1 MKTDN
6 EQKQYLT
13 EKQIEQAT
21 VEELE
26 ANVKN
31 MQEELNQL
39 KDIETEKGKERFR
52 ELIHLR
58 ILCHSR
64 INLIEFSDMVWKNKD
79 KRKRKDNEEEQ

>member
-13 EKQIEQAT
+13 REQIEQAT
-21 VEELE
+21 IEELE

-58 ILCHSR
+58 FLCNSR
-64 INLIEFSDMVWKNKD
+64 INLIEFSDMVWR
-79 KRKRKDNEEEQ
+79 RKRRREKGENEEE

>member
-13 EKQIEQAT
+13 REQIEQAT

-39 KDIETEKGKERFR
+39 KEIDTEKGKERFR

-58 ILCHSR
+58 ILSNTR
-64 INLIEFSDMVWKNKD
+64 INLIEFSNMVWKNKD
-79 KRKRKDNEEEQ
+79 KRKRKGNEEEQ

>member
-1 MKTDN
+1 MKTNN

-13 EKQIEQAT
+13 KEQIEQAT

-39 KDIETEKGKERFR
+39 KGIETEEGKDRFR

-64 INLIEFSDMVWKNKD
+64 INLIEFSNMVWKNKD
-79 KRKRKDNEEEQ
+79 KRKRKEDEEEQ

>member
-1 MKTDN
+1 MKTNN

-13 EKQIEQAT
+13 KEQIEHAT

-26 ANVKN
+26 DNIKN

-39 KDIETEKGKERFR
+39 IDYEKTDEAKDRFR

-64 INLIEFSDMVWKNKD
+64 INLIEFSDMVWR
-79 KRKRKDNEEEQ
+79 RKRRKDDEEEQ

>member
-13 EKQIEQAT
+13 REQIEQAT

-39 KDIETEKGKERFR
+39 KDIETEEGKERFR

-64 INLIEFSDMVWKNKD
+64 INLIEFSDMVWR
-79 KRKRKDNEEEQ
+79 RKRRKENEEEQ

>member
-13 EKQIEQAT
+13 REQIEQAT

-26 ANVKN
+26 DNVKN

-39 KDIETEKGKERFR
+39 KDIETEEGKERFR

-64 INLIEFSDMVWKNKD
+64 INLLEFSDMVWRR
-79 KRKRKDNEEEQ
+79 KRRKDNEEE

>member
-13 EKQIEQAT
+13 EKQIEHAT

-58 ILCHSR
+58 VLCHSR
-64 INLIEFSDMVWKNKD
+64 INLIEFSDMVWRR
-79 KRKRKDNEEEQ
+79 KRRKDNEEEQ

>member
-13 EKQIEQAT
+13 KEQIEQAT

-39 KDIETEKGKERFR
+39 KGIETEEGKERFR

-64 INLIEFSDMVWKNKD
+64 INLIEFSDMVWRR
-79 KRKRKDNEEEQ
+79 KRRKDNEEEQ

>member
-13 EKQIEQAT
+13 KEQIEQAT

-64 INLIEFSDMVWKNKD
+64 INLIEFSDMVWRR
-79 KRKRKDNEEEQ
+79 KRRKDNEEEQ

>member
-13 EKQIEQAT
+13 REQIEQAT

-39 KDIETEKGKERFR
+39 KDIDTEKGKERFR

-58 ILCHSR
+58 ILSNTR

-79 KRKRKDNEEEQ
+79 KRKRENNEEE

>member
-13 EKQIEQAT
+13 REQIEQAT

-26 ANVKN
+26 SNVKN

-39 KDIETEKGKERFR
+39 KEIDTEKGKERFR

-58 ILCHSR
+58 FLCNSH
-64 INLIEFSDMVWKNKD
+64 INLLEFREMVHRG
-79 KRKRKDNEEEQ
+79 RKSNEEEQ

>member
-64 INLIEFSDMVWKNKD
+64 INLIEFSDMVWRR
-79 KRKRKDNEEEQ
+79 KRRKDNEEEQ